1 MTDFDLDG
9 MLKRLH
15 LANAR
20 RVWRELAERAE
31 KEQWTYDHLL
41 RILFAEEIAHRAQTR
56 LNRLSH
62 AAKFPFFKTI
72 DDYDFTFQ
80 STLRMS
86 MFGTFLSPDFVS
98 EGGCLVLSGKPGRGK
113 THLAVAV
120 AYRAIQNGFDALF
133 TTAAALIDDLSV
145 AARDG
150 TMRQALARYVQP
162 SVLVIDELG
171 YLTYGRDAA
180 NVIFHVVNERHLK
193 KRAMVVTTNKT
204 LKAWGDVLHDP
215 DLAEA
220 IVDRLLERG
229 RVVQLDGPSI
239 RSKHLDP
246 AALDGGKEPA
256 IISGTDLPDFPE
268 PTGGSPAPMTP
279 SSTSFRTCRSGT
291 PTSAATSADE
301 SAKAIMS
308 P

>member
-1 MTDFDLDG
+1 MTELDLDVI
-9 MLKRLH
+9 LKRLH

-20 RVWRELAERAE
+20 RVWRELTQRAE

-41 RILFAEEIAHRAQTR
+41 KILFAEEVAHRAQTR

-62 AAKFPFFKTI
+62 AAKFPFLKTI
-72 DDYDFTFQ
+72 DDFDFTFQ
-80 STLRMS
+80 STLPMS
-86 MFGTFLSPDFVS
+86 MFGTFLSPDFVTS
-98 EGGCLVLSGKPGRGK
+98 GGCLVLSGKPGRGK

-150 TMRQALARYVQP
+150 NLRNALAKYVQP
-162 SVLVIDELG
+162 SALVFDELG
-171 YLTYGRDAA
+171 YLTYGSDAA
-180 NVIFHVVNERHLK
+180 NVLFHVVNERHLK
-193 KRAMVVTTNKT
+193 KRAMVITTNKS
-204 LKAWGDVLHDP
+204 LKAWGNVLHDP

-239 RSKHLDP
+239 RSKHVD
-246 AALDGGKEPA
+246 
-256 IISGTDLPDFPE
+256 
-268 PTGGSPAPMTP
+268 
-279 SSTSFRTCRSGT
+279 
-291 PTSAATSADE
+291 PTSHLRHGRL
-301 SAKAIMS
+301 
-308 P
+308 PR